1 MAMDLRDPNVWISH
15 LLENLPEEKLA
26 SALKDD
32 NPNWEYID
40 GEIVKLGSLAHS
52 QLDIPE
58 LQRRGLVILASESK
72 DFRLLAHLLRTL
84 QHAGDPHLALRLLAL
99 YVEHY
104 WAVAAPQNMAHKKRF
119 ASQVIKRFET
129 GIEGFSQNAATA
141 QRDALSGELAK
152 LAQCWQSHN
161 APELAQATDDLFALY
176 QRAFNRA
183 APAPVPTPAAS
194 GSSPQ
199 TTATSE
205 SGVTQPSAP
214 APQIVIDS
222 HDDKAW
228 RDTLLKVAA
237 ILCERQPDSP
247 QGYRLRRHALWQ
259 NITSTPQ
266 AESDGRTPLAAVS
279 ADMVADYHAQLGSA
293 DMALWQQV
301 EKSVLLAP
309 YWLDGHCLSAQ
320 TALRLGYK
328 QVADAIRDEVIRFLE
343 RLDRMNLALP
353 DLMVAQTHTRASLFS
368 FSRQMQGSREPLV
381 SLLEGLLDGENMN
394 VMLRGVYLTSS
405 LQRGQMDDI
414 FTQSAARQYRLGNN
428 PLASWPLV
436 DTAPYFTRSLFPQ
449 ALLAEPNL
457 ATESRAWLIRSR
469 RRLTVFSATGGV
481 AALLLITGWHH
492 YYNGN
497 YQSGITVLKQAKAF
511 MDVPPPQGEDD
522 FGNLQLPLLNPVRDA
537 TLAYG
542 DWGDRSRLADMGLY
556 QGRRIGP
563 YVEQTYLQL
572 LEQRYL
578 PSLFNGLVKAMNAA
592 PPESEEKLA
601 VLRVMRMLEDKSG
614 RNNEVVKQY
623 MAKRWSEKFHGQ
635 RDIQA
640 QLMSHLDYALAHTD
654 WHAERQAGD
663 GDAISRWTPYD
674 KPVVSAQKELSKLP
688 VYQRVYQSLKT
699 RALGVLPADINL
711 RDQVGPTFDQVF
723 TSADDNKLVVPQF
736 LTRYGLQSYF
746 VKQRDE
752 LVELTAMDSWVL
764 NLTRNVK
771 YSDADRAE
779 IQHQLTEQY
788 ISDYTATWRAG
799 MDNLNIRNFE
809 SIGQLTGAL
818 EQVISGDQPL
828 QRALTVLR
836 DNTQP
841 GVFSE
846 KLSAKEREEA
856 LAEPDYQLLTRLGHE
871 FAPENSTLVV
881 QKDKESTMQAVY
893 QQLTELHR
901 YLLAIQNAPVPGKS
915 ALKAVQLRLD
925 QNSSD
930 PIFATRQMAKTLP
943 APLNR
948 WVGRLTDQAWHVV
961 MVEAVHYME
970 VDWRDSVVKPFNEQL
985 ANNYPF
991 NPRSAQDASLDAF
1004 ERFFKPDGILDT
1016 FYQQNLK
1023 LFIDNDLSLE
1033 DGDNN
1038 VIIREDIIAQLET
1051 AQKIRDIFFSKQNGL
1066 GTSFAVETVSLS
1078 GNKRRSVL
1086 NLDGQLVDYS
1096 QGRNYTAHLVWP
1108 NNMREGNE
1116 SKLTLIGTSG
1126 NAPRSISFSGPWA
1139 QFRLF
1144 GAGQLTGVQDGN
1156 FTVRFSVDGG
1166 AMTYRVHTDTEDNP
1180 FSGGLFSQF
1189 GLSDTLY

>member
-343 RLDRMNLALP
+343 R
-353 DLMVAQTHTRASLFS
+353 
-368 FSRQMQGSREPLV
+368 
-381 SLLEGLLDGENMN
+381 LLDGENMN